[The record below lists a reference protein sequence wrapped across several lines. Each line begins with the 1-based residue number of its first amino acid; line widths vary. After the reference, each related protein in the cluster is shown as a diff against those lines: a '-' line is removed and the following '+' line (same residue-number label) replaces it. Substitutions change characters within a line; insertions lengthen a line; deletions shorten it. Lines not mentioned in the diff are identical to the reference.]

1 MATPPVTRYRTFV
14 HDSARW
20 EGFAWRPGDI
30 VIATP
35 PKCGTT
41 WVQWICALL
50 VFQTPVI
57 GPPLDRISPRLDALT
72 VEREGTLAILEAQQH
87 RRFVKTHTPLDGLP
101 YDDRATYICV
111 GRDPRD
117 VALSW
122 DSHLANTDMAAFERA
137 RQAAEKGPA
146 ERPPAPAPH
155 HGPDHRAL
163 GGSAPGLPPMWAAN
177 VRRRFWRWVDDPTPP
192 QEADSSLRST
202 MHHLE
207 TFWDAR
213 DRPNIVLVHYAELKS
228 DLAGQMRTLAGRL
241 AIPVADDIWPTL
253 VEAATFDRMR
263 DRADQ
268 LVPNASRGVF
278 RDNRRFFAHGTVG
291 RWRELLDDGDLAR
304 YNDRVAG
311 LAAEDL
317 AQWAHRPSS

>member
-1 MATPPVTRYRTFV
+1 M

-30 VIATP
+30 VISTP

-50 VFQTPVI
+50 VFQTPVLDL
-57 GPPLDRISPRLDALT
+57 PLDRISPRLDALT
-72 VEREGTLAILEAQQH
+72 VDREETFALLEAQQH

-122 DSHLANTDMAAFERA
+122 DIHLANTDMAAFERA
-137 RQAAEKGPA
+137 RQAAAGGGPPARDQGPA
-146 ERPPAPAPH
+146 HQAP
-155 HGPDHRAL
+155 GDT
-163 GGSAPGLPPMWAAN
+163 APGLPPMWAAN
-177 VRRRFWRWVDDPTPP
+177 AGRRFWRWVDDPTRP

-202 MHHLE
+202 MHHLQ

-213 DRPNIVLVHYAELKS
+213 DRPTVVLVHYADLKS
-228 DLAGQMRTLAGRL
+228 DLAGQMRALAGRL
-241 AIPVADDIWPTL
+241 AIPVTGGIWPTL

-291 RWRELLDDGDLAR
+291 QWRELLDEGDLAR
-304 YNDRVAG
+304 YRQRVAG
-311 LAAEDL
+311 LAADDL
-317 AQWAHRPSS
+317 VTWAHRPWS